1 VPIDATPDHVAVA
14 VHDIEA
20 AAKRWADELR
30 GVWLAPRW
38 TGGGF
43 GTRQLRFGNRGKL
56 ELLEPDSPDG
66 FAAGFLERF
75 GPRIHHL
82 TLKVPD
88 LLDAVATIEEAGYD
102 VVDVSTEHDAWHEA
116 FLRPSQ
122 VGGMIVQVARALH
135 DDAGWAALVGK
146 EVPPVDPTAPALH
159 GPTLTHPDLEAARR
173 LWTTLG
179 AEVTDEDDAFR
190 ARWGDAPIDVRVE
203 SGRTAGPRGLRFT
216 PDPHLPADDV
226 AGPGTLPG

>member
-1 VPIDATPDHVAVA
+1 VPLTATPDHVAVA
-14 VHDIEA
+14 VHDLEA
-20 AAKRWADELR
+20 ASERWSRELG

-43 GTRQLRFGNRGKL
+43 GTRQMRFSNLGKL
-56 ELLEPDSPDG
+56 ELLEPDAPDG

-75 GPRIHHL
+75 GPRVHHV

-88 LLDAVATIEEAGYD
+88 LLEAIATVEAAGYD
-102 VVDVSTEHDAWHEA
+102 AVDVSTANDDWHEA

-122 VGGMIVQVARALH
+122 VGGMIVQLARARH
-135 DDAGWAALVGK
+135 DDAGWAALAGVDL
-146 EVPPVDPTAPALH
+146 PPVDAASPALH
-159 GPTLTHPDLEAARR
+159 GPTLASSDLDAARR

-179 AEVTDEDDAFR
+179 ATLEDHGDGFR
-190 ARWGDAPIDVRVE
+190 ARWGEAPIDVVVVPGER
-203 SGRTAGPRGLRFT
+203 AGPVGLRFT
-216 PDPHLPADDV
+216 PDPQLPEDAT